1 MRKPKPKPETGPER
15 VAKAVAAMN
24 AARADEG
31 FPGNLAGPL
40 EALDGEAATLAGP
53 RYDAVRRPL
62 RQLREAAATGNRRVA
77 ERCLAR
83 LHRLT
88 LPVANDKPFELKAA
102 VGVVRSRHGWHD
114 GRLEGVVTSRHQSD
128 TGKWS
133 YVVTDAE
140 GGEHEIDH
148 TRSLRPR

>member
-15 VAKAVAAMN
+15 VAKAVAEMG
-24 AARADEG
+24 AARSGDG

-40 EALDGEAATLAGP
+40 AALDAEGDTLAGP
-53 RYDAVRRPL
+53 RYAAARRPL
-62 RQLREAAATGNRRVA
+62 EQLREAAASGNRRVA

-83 LHRLT
+83 LQRLT
-88 LPVANDKPFELKAA
+88 LPVANDRPFELRAA

-114 GRLEGVVTSRHQSD
+114 GRLEGVVTSRHRSE

-140 GGEHEIDH
+140 GGEHEVDH